1 MRTLDEASP
10 DAQQPRGHN
19 DRVASVGKR
28 VISDTGFYNPRYCEG
43 LNVALLAAGVQ
54 QPWETSHGPDGKDAG
69 FRLVQAGFHFRTA
82 LMGMKRAQ
90 AAGTTS
96 GEALKVVL
104 DEREDQLL
112 AFSGAKEAI
121 TAFASTLDLAAAAM
135 FRLRYGAPYP
145 SDPSREHDL
154 DSFPP
159 DAKLPAPLPANER
172 AWLNQAKGADEMKR
186 LREVRDMF
194 THRYFPRHLTIGAVF
209 DHEMDLGGQR
219 VRFGDLIDEFKA
231 FVIDRMVAI
240 CAMYESP

>member
-1 MRTLDEASP
+1 MLLTNNQP
-10 DAQQPRGHN
+10 DLQPRGHN
-19 DRVASVGKR
+19 DPVASVGKGA
-28 VISDTGFYNPRYCEG
+28 ISDTGFYNARYGEG
-43 LNVALLAAGVQ
+43 LNVARLAAGVQ
-54 QPWETSHGPDGKDAG
+54 QLWENSHGPDGKAAG

-90 AAGTTS
+90 TAGTTS
-96 GEALKVVL
+96 GEALKIVL
-104 DEREDQLL
+104 GEQEDQLL

-121 TAFASTLDLAAAAM
+121 TAFASTLDLAAAAI

-145 SDPSREHDL
+145 EDPGREHDL

-172 AWLNQAKGADEMKR
+172 AWLNQARGADEMKR

-209 DHEMDLGGQR
+209 DHKMGLGGQR
-219 VRFGDLIDEFKA
+219 VRFGDLVDEFKA
-231 FVIDRMVAI
+231 FVIDRIVALST
-240 CAMYESP
+240 MYESP